1 MLKFSSPVLFPFL
14 CLLPFSTSNYLRLLH
29 KETNKLTGQKDN
41 QVPQKPSLKYP
52 SLVTKWHLNTAEQL
66 RVNIEAV
73 VDLIEYRNL
82 VEVVVCAK
90 YPDSPPVVRVVLAQT
105 DCSLGHNM
113 HYFPKH
119 QTGIPQTT
127 RGKGTKH
134 DRVTFQLIVESSV
147 NEVKSQVLT
156 QVFRFIKFLV
166 TTRKRPSPPLSSM
179 RTRRIDTG
187 HMVPLWAPRGQNHI
201 KRKNK

>member
-1 MLKFSSPVLFPFL
+1 M
-14 CLLPFSTSNYLRLLH
+14 Y
-29 KETNKLTGQKDN
+29 Q
-41 QVPQKPSLKYP
+41 
-52 SLVTKWHLNTAEQL
+52 
-66 RVNIEAV
+66 
-73 VDLIEYRNL
+73 
-82 VEVVVCAK
+82 

-166 TTRKRPSPPLSSM
+166 TTRKDHDPLSAACEQEGLILG
-179 RTRRIDTG
+179 TWCLYGHLEDRIT
-187 HMVPLWAPRGQNHI
+187 
-201 KRKNK
+201 